1 MTKDPLRAPELAKG
15 NIPSNIQ
22 FNGFMVILMA
32 ALAAFDLLLAHRVQL
47 FGFGTLLE
55 AIPSLLV
62 LFGVLCYCIGR
73 PLPKL
78 VGFCEVTFYGVL
90 LYGVLG
96 ALALG
101 TGRVPGAL
109 KDAQLAAVDRFFHF
123 QTAEVVHL
131 VDRFPALNHAMTL
144 IYASL
149 AVFAVLAIFVPVF
162 AGQRATPR
170 KLVLRVTFAGLATA
184 ALFAVVP
191 AAGPW
196 TTEDIRPSREQAQI
210 SDCLTRMK
218 APGAMDIATANGGIV
233 AFPSFH
239 VILAVLSACALGSVR
254 FLRIPSWILCTLI
267 CISTMTTGWHYGID
281 VLGGIVVAI
290 AAIAVSNRLFAALA
304 SMPIPASKPH

>member
-1 MTKDPLRAPELAKG
+1 MTTDSVRTPEFAKG
-15 NIPSNIQ
+15 NNPSDIQ
-22 FNGFMVILMA
+22 FNGFMVILMG
-32 ALAAFDLLLAHRVQL
+32 ALATFDLLLARQVRL

-101 TGRVPGAL
+101 TGRVQGAL
-109 KDAQLAAVDRFFHF
+109 KDAQLAAIDRFFHF
-123 QTAEVVHL
+123 QTAAVVHL
-131 VDRFPALNHAMTL
+131 VERSPALNHAMTL

-162 AGQRATPR
+162 AGQKATPR

-218 APGAMDIATANGGIV
+218 APGDMDIANANGGIV

-239 VILAVLSACALGSVR
+239 VILAILSACALGSVR
-254 FLRIPSWILCTLI
+254 YLRIPSWILCTLI

-281 VLGGIVVAI
+281 VMGGIAVAVVAI
-290 AAIAVSNRLFAALA
+290 AASNRLFAVLRFLPTPLLN
-304 SMPIPASKPH
+304 SR